1 MADEIELNVGDV
13 VMAAA
18 GAKGETVDIHE
29 MTNGEKS
36 YGLVDTTGAVRYY
49 VASGLRQ
56 LM

>member
-18 GAKGETVDIHE
+18 GAKGEIVDIHE